1 MYLQVRMEMWE
12 NGTLGGFMTFDA
24 RGSNKT
30 DWLTADRLID
40 STWGDVMDY
49 VANHPSSVSI
59 EGV

>member
-1 MYLQVRMEMWE
+1 MEMWE

-24 RGSNKT
+24 QGTDKT

-40 STWGDVMDY
+40 SSWGDVMDY